1 MVLGAGLEP
10 ARISPHAPQA
20 CVSANFTTRAR
31 RENGAYNTK
40 IPPPP
45 QGGIFRV
52 LKVLGKSQKKMVQFP
67 HFLEKKARWIMN
79 FTHQTLL
86 VLVLGGLLTGCVTP
100 TDMGYVVPAEPVYNT
115 APAYYVTPVSGYST
129 MTVYD
134 GYYPRYGGPH
144 YPHYSHYPHHRPS
157 PPPAYRHGHGHDHGD
172 RSHGAHGGP
181 GGHGGHFGRLAPTT
195 RSGPPTMRFGTPSK
209 PAGGGR
215 VSSGGPKRAPVYHAR
230 PPSRRPAP
238 SRAPSGRGGGFG
250 KGGGRKK

>member
-10 ARISPHAPQA
+10 ARIAPHAPQA

-100 TDMGYVVPAEPVYNT
+100 TDMGYVVPAEPVYST
-115 APAYYVTPVSGYST
+115 APAYTVPAYYVTPVSGYST

-134 GYYPRYGGPH
+134 GYRPRYGRPH
-144 YPHYSHYPHHRPS
+144 FPHHRPP
-157 PPPAYRHGHGHDHGD
+157 PPPAYRHGHGHGHGD

-195 RSGPPTMRFGTPSK
+195 RSGPPTMRLGTPSK

-215 VSSGGPKRAPVYHAR
+215 VFSGGPKRAPVNQAR